1 VEITIS
7 TEPAVIQVS
16 DATHAG
22 EARRKASS
30 FAERLSLGERASS
43 SLAIVVT
50 EIVTNVVKHAGSG
63 TLLLDPIAYNGNRGM
78 RVLAL
83 DKGPGIKDLSTALRD
98 GHSTS
103 GTPGNGLGAIKRLS
117 NVFDIHSSPGNGTAV
132 MAEVWSQK
140 IVKEKYGA
148 VEVGVVSLPIRGEEV
163 CGDGWGLKKMPASI
177 LLMVVDGLGHG
188 VLAAEAAREA
198 ERIFGEAR
206 SISPT
211 PILQDSHLSLK
222 KTRGAAMAVAS
233 LNFERGLLSY
243 AGVGNISASLV
254 APQGSRGLASHNGTV
269 GHEVRNIQEFSL
281 PWNAQ
286 SILVMHSDGLNTR
299 WDLALYPGIWSR
311 HPALIAGLLY
321 RDFSRERDDVTV
333 LVAKSRQEPDI
344 A

>member
-1 VEITIS
+1 MEVTIS
-7 TEPAVIQVS
+7 RDPRVIHVS

-22 EARRKASS
+22 EARRRAAS
-30 FAERLSLGERASS
+30 FAERLSLGERASA

-50 EIVTNVVKHAGSG
+50 EMVTNLVKHAGNG
-63 TLLLDPIAYNGNRGM
+63 RLLLDPIASNGNRGM

-83 DKGPGIKDLSTALRD
+83 DKGPGIKDLSSALRD
-98 GHSTS
+98 GHSTA
-103 GTPGNGLGAIKRLS
+103 GTAGNGLGAIKRLS
-117 NVFDIHSSPGNGTAV
+117 DVFDIHSSLGNGTAV
-132 MAEVWSQK
+132 MAEVWSRTAA
-140 IVKEKYGA
+140 KEKRWG
-148 VEVGVVSLPIRGEEV
+148 VEVGVVSLPVKGEEV
-163 CGDGWGLKKMPASI
+163 CGDGWGYKEMPDSM

-188 VLAAEAAREA
+188 ILAAEAAREA
-198 ERIFGEAR
+198 ERIFGDDH
-206 SISPT
+206 SLSPT

-233 LNFERGLLSY
+233 LDFERELLSF

-254 APQGSRGLASHNGTV
+254 APQGSRGIASHNGTV
-269 GHEVRNIQEFSL
+269 GHEVRKIQEFSL
-281 PWNAQ
+281 PWSPQ

-299 WDLALYPGIWSR
+299 WDLSQYPGIWSK

-333 LVAKSRQEPDI
+333 LVAKNCQETDM